1 MKIIKTG
8 AEINKIYNKKT
19 EEINESKDEFF
30 EKINKID
37 NHFLI

>member
-19 EEINESKDEFF
+19 EEINESKD
-30 EKINKID
+30 KRI
-37 NHFLI
+37 L